1 MTYIH
6 VQLIFVSAEW
16 MYGVVQHQGIKL
28 PGMLVHQHD
37 VSRQSLGIESVHV
50 PGDAA
55 AADAAGDAPC
65 QETSVVTQ
73 VVRLFAESADLQH
86 IVTK

>member
-1 MTYIH
+1 MSNSYFC
-6 VQLIFVSAEW
+6 QLNGL
-16 MYGVVQHQGIKL
+16 YGVVKHQGVKL

-37 VSRQSLGIESVHV
+37 VSRQSLGMDSVHV

-73 VVRLFAESADLQH
+73 VVRSFAESADLQH